1 MLSLGLLWSV
11 TDYLVFGTGQ
21 LLVHICELI
30 IVRCVVST
38 SVLKFIHRWTMLNG
52 QGQGKREEPWEK
64 KGVFALSRQSQV
76 GFCDY
81 VVTRIALC
89 KLTFPSCSAA
99 LLPCKGIFRKW
110 VGWGF
115 GTRAHS
121 QRWRWMY
128 NFPCLAISSCVL
140 LYHYVDTLCYTD
152 TTSTTSSASS
162 GPQVWAMQMLEKMDT
177 LDTKLQSYLQ
187 ASHPPPPTHPTTHV
201 TPLTPLILTQHLYQM
216 ILTLVAKLTV

>member
-11 TDYLVFGTGQ
+11 ADYLVFGTGQ

-99 LLPCKGIFRKW
+99 LLLCKGIFRNELDE
-110 VGWGF
+110 G
-115 GTRAHS
+115 
-121 QRWRWMY
+121 
-128 NFPCLAISSCVL
+128 LAPEPIHRGEDGCTIFHVWQYLHVSCCIIML
-140 LYHYVDTLCYTD
+140 TLFATQ
-152 TTSTTSSASS
+152 T
-162 GPQVWAMQMLEKMDT
+162 PL
-177 LDTKLQSYLQ
+177 
-187 ASHPPPPTHPTTHV
+187 PPPVLHLVDLKSGQCRCWRRWIPWTPSCNPTCK
-201 TPLTPLILTQHLYQM
+201 PLTHLLQPILPPMSPLSLHLFWLNTFTRWYWHW
-216 ILTLVAKLTV
+216 